1 MKKNL
6 NSIGT
11 KKKVNFANF
20 CSKFENDFKRKSEK
34 FNGSIEENLT
44 RGLRT
49 TNKIPTR

>member
-20 CSKFENDFKRKSEK
+20 CSKFENDFKKIRKV
-34 FNGSIEENLT
+34 
-44 RGLRT
+44 
-49 TNKIPTR
+49 